1 MVGKR
6 IRNRYRAIKYWFMRA
21 NRKLPP
27 CDWWDYKYTLANF
40 IEQGLEGLLYEGN
53 TDWDCDYHKQEKKD
67 LEFILQW
74 AKEFPLYESG
84 IMAQD
89 ADDFVHLSTMFS
101 GKEVF
106 IYTKEDWE
114 AFDKKTKKAFTLL
127 AKNIHTLWN

>member
-1 MVGKR
+1 
-6 IRNRYRAIKYWFMRA
+6 MRA

-40 IEQGLEGLLYEGN
+40 IEQGLEGLLYKGN

-89 ADDFVHLSTMFS
+89 ADDFVRLNTMFS

-114 AFDKKTKKAFTLL
+114 AFEKKTKKAFTLL
-127 AKNIHTLWN
+127 AKNIHTLWD